1 MTEEKWIVR
10 FIFLESIAGVPG
22 MVGGMVRH
30 LHSLRCLRRDHGWIE
45 TLLEESQNERM
56 HLLTFLKFRDPPAG
70 WFMRMAILAG
80 QGVFTNMFFF
90 AYLLSPK
97 TCHRFVGFLEEEA
110 VITYTRA
117 IKDLESGLL
126 PKWTDMKAPPIAKDY
141 FKMADGEDSVL
152 QLLRIIRAD
161 EAKHREVNHTLANL
175 DQAKDVN
182 PYNVEM
188 EGVDKDGMLDVPT
201 KDLKKI
207 RSTGWEREEVERLVV
222 GGKVEGRRQIV

>member
-1 MTEEKWIVR
+1 
-10 FIFLESIAGVPG
+10 
-22 MVGGMVRH
+22 
-30 LHSLRCLRRDHGWIE
+30 
-45 TLLEESQNERM
+45 
-56 HLLTFLKFRDPPAG
+56 
-70 WFMRMAILAG
+70 MAILAG

-97 TCHRFVGFLEEEA
+97 TCHRFVGFLEEYASPFSPSSPPLRVNTSSREA